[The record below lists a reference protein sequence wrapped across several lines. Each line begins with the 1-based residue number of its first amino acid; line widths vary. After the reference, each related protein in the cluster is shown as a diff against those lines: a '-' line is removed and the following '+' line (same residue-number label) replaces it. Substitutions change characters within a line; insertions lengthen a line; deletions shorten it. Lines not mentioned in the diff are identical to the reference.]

1 MLPFVGEGVGGGE
14 GVARGG
20 GCGCDQVAQLRS
32 ENCEISN
39 EFRDGKVVTMR
50 FRLQ

>member
-1 MLPFVGEGVGGGE
+1 MLPFVGKGVGGGE

-20 GCGCDQVAQLRS
+20 GYGCGQVAQFRS

-39 EFRDGKVVTMR
+39 EFRDGKMVTMR
-50 FRLQ
+50 F